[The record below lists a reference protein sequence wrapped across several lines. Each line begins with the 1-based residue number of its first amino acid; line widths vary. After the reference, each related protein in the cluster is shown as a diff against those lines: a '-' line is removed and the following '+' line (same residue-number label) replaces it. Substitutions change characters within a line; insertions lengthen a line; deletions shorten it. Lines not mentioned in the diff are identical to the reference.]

1 MQCTLMVPE
10 AINEEVLA
18 DVLCKELQDSQLRG
32 GVKRSGWKSLFI
44 VSIQVWM
51 VQVVLYIKSVI
62 YL

>member
-32 GVKRSGWKSLFI
+32 GLNAVDGRAFSLFPYKCE
-44 VSIQVWM
+44 WF
-51 VQVVLYIKSVI
+51 K
-62 YL
+62 